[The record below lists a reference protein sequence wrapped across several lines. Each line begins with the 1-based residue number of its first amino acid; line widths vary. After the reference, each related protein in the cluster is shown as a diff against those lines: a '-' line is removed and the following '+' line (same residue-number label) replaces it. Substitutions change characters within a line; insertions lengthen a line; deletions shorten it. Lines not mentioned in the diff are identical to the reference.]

1 MRKAGRWRIGRAREG
16 ALHMADDDHFQQIGE
31 NFRRVFNLLD
41 VLAFQVA
48 DVKATG
54 ERIESKLDTHI
65 IDTRTEFVRVGTEF
79 ERVGT
84 EFACVDRRLGNIEN
98 RVESLE
104 THVAHIDST
113 LLKLL

>member
-1 MRKAGRWRIGRAREG
+1 
-16 ALHMADDDHFQQIGE
+16 MADEDHFQQIGE
-31 NFRRVFNLLD
+31 NFSRVFNLLD
-41 VLAFQVA
+41 VLALQVA

-54 ERIESKLDTHI
+54 ERTESKLDTHI

-84 EFACVDRRLGNIEN
+84 EFARVDRRLGNIEN

-104 THVAHIDST
+104 TYATKAEQRFKSIETHIAHIDST

>member
-1 MRKAGRWRIGRAREG
+1 
-16 ALHMADDDHFQQIGE
+16 MADDDHFQQIGE
-31 NFRRVFNLLD
+31 NFSRVFNLLD
-41 VLAFQVA
+41 VLALQVA

-54 ERIESKLDTHI
+54 ERTESKLDTHI

-79 ERVGT
+79 AR
-84 EFACVDRRLGNIEN
+84 VDRRLGNIEN

-104 THVAHIDST
+104 TYATKAEQRFKSIETHIAHIDST